1 MNSILVILLP
11 FLFNLPFI
19 IGETSTSPVEDI
31 TVKFA
36 EPIDDTN
43 KILYDLD
50 QQIQQIVHGRN
61 NEKSSTNLAGN
72 NKNEPET
79 LAYANAGDSTYGVT
93 PKNAEPHPDTTK
105 VVADEKNVV
114 TLLNN
119 LSELDK
125 KLQVTFQDLQTR
137 RRFVLGAMIRQMQ
150 STVRRIR
157 SNVARMQVQL
167 TTIESVATQ
176 MPLIRP
182 IVHGANSTALSTEA
196 ATIALIANKEIIDQ
210 IEERIGTVTK
220 RINEIVTRLSSSL
233 STQGTIMG
241 NQVPKPLINILSN
254 RPTAALAAAIAAA
267 ATGTTKAPKN

>member
-1 MNSILVILLP
+1 MFIY
-11 FLFNLPFI
+11 FYLFIYFHRFYI
-19 IGETSTSPVEDI
+19 
-31 TVKFA
+31 K
-36 EPIDDTN
+36 
-43 KILYDLD
+43 
-50 QQIQQIVHGRN
+50 
-61 NEKSSTNLAGN
+61 
-72 NKNEPET
+72 
-79 LAYANAGDSTYGVT
+79 
-93 PKNAEPHPDTTK
+93 
-105 VVADEKNVV
+105 
-114 TLLNN
+114 
-119 LSELDK
+119 
-125 KLQVTFQDLQTR
+125 VTFQDLQTR